1 MHKGGMAQ
9 IPEHISR
16 HVPPRHGGRR
26 ALATKGGECL
36 LDFSANAA
44 PVGVSPAVL
53 DALRGEIESQVS
65 EYPDPRSGM
74 LLAELSKYTGMP
86 EPNIIAGN
94 GATEIIYNAAL
105 VLGGCGGGGGGGADE
120 RSHTLVQAPTFSEYA
135 AASSI
140 YHHNSHIVHF
150 ESMDMSADLDGFI
163 KRVPDVGMVFVCNP
177 NNPTGRLLSRGEV
190 LEVADAAAAARSCH
204 MVVDECF
211 VELSSRPEE
220 SVMPHVRR
228 YDNLV
233 VLRSLTK
240 SFGLPGIRA
249 GYAVAHPRIID
260 ALYRVK
266 VPWST
271 SGMAEVAGAAALR
284 DAERILREARGII
297 RRETPYVIERFSGS
311 SGVSCYDTDANFILV
326 RTELDSAALQK
337 ELAGTHGILVRDCSD
352 FRGLG
357 GRGHIRVAV
366 RGRRDNAA
374 MADALLEAARGR

>member
-1 MHKGGMAQ
+1 MAR
-9 IPEHISR
+9 IPDHISR
-16 HVPPRHGGRR
+16 HAPPRHGGRR
-26 ALATKGGECL
+26 AFVTEVAGTRL

-44 PVGVSPAVL
+44 PVGVPQAVL
-53 DALRGEIESQVS
+53 DALRGEIGAQVS
-65 EYPDPRSGM
+65 EYPDPHSGM
-74 LLAELSKYTGMP
+74 LLAELSRYTGAP
-86 EPNIIAGN
+86 EPNIIVGN

-105 VLGGCGGGGGGGADE
+105 VLGGGGDSTDAGA
-120 RSHTLVQAPTFSEYA
+120 RSRTLVQAPTFSEYA

-140 YHHNSHIVHF
+140 YHHNSRIVHF

-204 MVVDECF
+204 VVVDECF

-220 SVMPHVRR
+220 SVMSDVQR

-284 DAERILREARGII
+284 DAERILREARNII
-297 RRETPYVIERFSGS
+297 RRETPYVIERLSGA

-326 RTELDSAALQK
+326 RTGRDSAALQK
-337 ELAGTHGILVRDCSD
+337 ELADTHGILVRDCSD